1 MALRIRLMR
10 MGARN
15 RPYYRVV
22 VAESSSPRSGK
33 FVEVVGTYDPTTD
46 PARVSFRVDRI
57 REWIAKGAKPTK
69 TVDRLLKREGVL

>member
-22 VAESSSPRSGK
+22 VAESSSPRSGR

-46 PARVSFRVDRI
+46 PARVSFRADRI